1 MSILLQI
8 LTNEYGN
15 EYGLSDKPLFSE
27 PKIYDANGD
36 ISKRWYVYY
45 SYRNPETG
53 ILVRQKPIYKGV
65 NRYKT
70 KFERLELLSKY
81 RKGMSVLLRAGYS
94 PYEEKKVSKER
105 LNAILKVKANST
117 KSATPKNTIS
127 DLIKILSVNNPSDKN
142 IKVKTEDVQNTQEVK
157 QFVAEKT
164 IQSSKSK
171 FISVKNALAHA
182 LKIRKGSWSKATAPT
197 MVGHYNKFII
207 WLEENDLI
215 NIDIKEI
222 KKRHISQFLEQLKVQ
237 KGKNSPVTNASPKTK
252 NNHRAT
258 LSSLFSQL
266 SQDDFIDKNFFD
278 DIRILKS
285 TPKKNKAYS
294 DKQVKDIREHL
305 DVYDPYLRVF
315 IQFMS
320 YAFLRNKEVCKIQ
333 IKNIDL
339 DAKRIYVP
347 TKTGA
352 FDAIPIINEL
362 EQVIKKMEIHKYDQE
377 DFLITKYGH
386 PSKWDVDE
394 KSKSGHFSKRFNK
407 IVRLPLKLT
416 LDHTLYSFRHTAALN
431 LYYSIKDEGYSY
443 QEILLKLM
451 PITRHKSKEGLE
463 NYLRDIGAFLPKDY
477 GKKYTIEF

>member
-15 EYGLSDKPLFSE
+15 EYDLASKPLFSE

-45 SYRNPETG
+45 SFRNSKTG
-53 ILVRQKPIYKGV
+53 KLVRQKPIYKGV

-70 KFERLELLSKY
+70 KSERLELLSKY

-94 PYEEKKVSKER
+94 PYEEKKISKER
-105 LNAILKVKANST
+105 LSAILKIKTETKIHNSQ
-117 KSATPKNTIS
+117 KNTVR
-127 DLIKILSVNNPSDKN
+127 DLIKILSVNNPQ
-142 IKVKTEDVQNTQEVK
+142 IKTEHIENTNEIKQVVSSENIRHLQTNKLVSVQ
-157 QFVAEKT
+157 
-164 IQSSKSK
+164 
-171 FISVKNALAHA
+171 NALAHA
-182 LKIRKGSWSKATAPT
+182 IKIRKGSWSKATTPT
-197 MVGHYNKFII
+197 MIGHYNKFIK
-207 WLEENDLI
+207 WLEKNKLI
-215 NIDIKEI
+215 NIDIREL
-222 KKRHISQFLEQLKVQ
+222 KKLHISQFLEQLKVQ
-237 KGKNSPVTNASPKTK
+237 KGKNSPITNASPKTK

-266 SQDDFIDKNFFD
+266 SQDDFIDKNFFE

-294 DKQVKDIREHL
+294 DKQVKEIREHL
-305 DVYDPYLRVF
+305 DIHDPYLRIF

-339 DAKRIYVP
+339 DAKRIYVA

-352 FDAIPIINEL
+352 FDAIPIISEL
-362 EQVIKKMEIHKYDQE
+362 EQVIQKMEIHKYDQE
-377 DFLITKYGH
+377 DFLITKYGY
-386 PSKWDVDE
+386 PSKWAVEE

-431 LYYSIKDEGYSY
+431 LYHSIKDEGYSY

-477 GKKYTIEF
+477 GKRYTIEF